1 MPSKRP
7 DDTTADTSPAHPHA
21 LPFPARPPP
30 AVGAVK
36 AIRSLRLWE
45 YETFRTHDVLH
56 VVCMAT
62 EDDLKANAEYI
73 RLADEFVVVEGGSN
87 RNNYA
92 NVDLI
97 VKVARRCEADAVWP
111 GWGHA
116 SENPKLPSALAY
128 HDIAFLGP
136 AASSMDAVGD
146 KICAN
151 ILAQSCDVD
160 VIPWSGSGLTVAGT
174 AIPEETL
181 RLATL
186 RTVEEAEASAAK
198 VGFPLMIKASEG
210 GGGKGIRMVA
220 DMEALRV
227 GYVQVQA
234 EVPGSPIFI
243 QQLSTNSRH
252 LEVQVVADKHGNAI
266 SLYGRDCS
274 VQRRHQK
281 IIEEGPVTVAPRE
294 TCERL
299 ERGAVRLAKKVGYSG
314 VGTVE
319 YLYNITTGAYSFLE
333 VNPRLQVE
341 HPVTET
347 ITGVNLPAVQ
357 LQIAMGIPLHKMPHI
372 RRFYG
377 QTDPMGVSPIDFDA
391 APQNPPIGHC
401 MAGRVTAEDPE
412 SGFKPT
418 SGAIHELHFRSL
430 PGVTGNF
437 SVGLSGGVHQFAD
450 SQFGHVF
457 AHKNTRDEA
466 GVLLSQALGELS
478 VRGEIHCNVKYL
490 RSLIE
495 KDTFQQ
501 DAHTTAWL
509 DGLIA
514 AKDRPADREGLT
526 DHLVVM
532 CGAVMRAHT
541 RHQEL
546 EARVVDALTRG
557 VPPEAW
563 MTNLS
568 EHAFELIYAD
578 VKYALRVTQ
587 GSPTLFYVRV
597 NDKPACEAEVLTLAN
612 GGLKVLVG
620 GRARVVHAE
629 PSKVGLKTHI
639 DGRPCFFP
647 DDRDPTRFTAPG
659 TGKLLKYLVP
669 DGGRAA
675 EGVPYCEIEVMK
687 TVMPLVATS
696 TGIVTHLLQPGAA
709 LETGD
714 EVCAVEVEDPSSVK
728 VSEPFTGEFTR
739 FEARKLTGA
748 LKGDSALVKF
758 NVNSAGIIQIL
769 AGYDFTANDDPVTPL
784 LQVIGTAR
792 LAADDFAET
801 KEAVSSR
808 ADAAALAELVAIE
821 ALLGTAVQAEL
832 AGEDSAA
839 AAAAGKD
846 VVSVAVRRVKD
857 LIEKC
862 GPDFLPMRAFVEQF
876 EGGLHMNRVRVLTR
890 FLETFLDAEEPF
902 ACSASFEDAIMLL
915 RSRYR
920 GDANAVVHYAHAHSR
935 LARRSA
941 LVLKMLDEVNARDAT
956 DAAPCLDAVRRL
968 MKLESASRAGY
979 KEVSYR
985 ARQIIVRKQ
994 DESRKS
1000 RRERMKA
1007 IERAGGN
1014 RAMLSKQESLSDFGL
1029 ASAGSLYGSVDDLG
1043 AMSDVT
1049 SDTESAGHNGGA
1061 PADRAKRR
1069 SVGTLF
1075 LDNTNTLARFNSY
1088 ANLTEESGV
1097 MRGVATLD
1105 LQGSDASASGAAD
1118 ASSADADAQA
1128 KRHAHVTFDPSALA
1142 PGAGGTFDWTSLF
1155 EAPSETEK
1163 FAAIEALFAASGV
1176 VLSQMPNAGPEV
1188 FETEPGVTFV
1198 RLDGGRHLVLFAPSL
1213 GHAVAALPEASER
1226 SPEELSFVISY
1237 PRLHGRDDRDVRES
1251 ASAFVSGQNLAGAIS
1266 PSTSRV
1272 AVSLLAVGAAPQ
1284 HFTFARVGAAEAEPG
1299 SAAGPSAPASPTASA
1314 TSPAGHPQKPPP
1326 RRRSFGPAGEVAGS
1340 PLEPDGQFKEVGLAR
1355 GFWPHVAAQMEVE
1368 RLANFQVECV
1378 GKIAS
1383 RSHGRRRA
1391 ADFVTPSEYAIG
1403 VFLAEEAVPKSRQ
1416 GAKLP
1421 QRDRRV
1427 FLRASVYQKELLL
1440 AASTASTGAGGVGHH
1455 RTPSGSVAVDVAR
1468 EGQTPPLASGTSGVD
1483 DDSVLADVL
1492 GSMELAVGQHG
1503 TAWNHVYIH
1512 MVGTGAD
1519 DAPRVEAAVA
1529 SFIGGA
1535 FDDLRRLKV
1544 SCVEVR
1550 VGDWGEVVALN
1561 TSGLKFT
1568 MRTTAYGG
1576 VSASETETLKDPYP
1590 LLDTIQRKRM
1600 ICQNL
1605 SSTYAYDFPEIFANA
1620 LALDD
1625 AGGAAGGVS
1634 NNRISSLVELVLD
1647 HASGSL
1653 VETQRPAGMNDVGM
1667 VCWRA
1672 TLVTD
1677 EYPLDGREIVLVAN
1691 DITHMSGSFSPKE
1704 DAVYRAAFDL
1714 AVAEGLPCVYI
1725 SANSGARIG
1734 LDEAVKAAFRV
1745 AWVDPEKPAK
1755 GFKYLY
1761 LSEDDFEMLGAGGRV
1776 LADRVVCGDSGE
1788 VRWRLTD
1795 VCGGQGVEC
1804 LQGSGEIAAAT
1815 SRAYKETVTL
1825 AYVTARS
1832 VGIGAYC
1839 SRLCQRVIQ
1848 HAEAPLI
1855 LTGASALNKV
1865 LGREVYTSNAQI
1877 GGPRVMGANGVSHL
1891 IVQDDVRGVRGILR
1905 WLSYVPRRRGAPLPF
1920 SRRRVDPVRRPIGFT
1935 PTSAPHDPREMLRRF
1950 FDADTFMEIMTDW
1963 GRSVVTGRARLG
1975 GLPIGAVAVETRAS
1989 EKIVPAD
1996 PAFEGARSA
2005 EETQAGQVWFP
2016 DSAFKTAQAIG
2027 DMNREGLPLIIF
2039 ANWRGFAGG
2048 LRDMYGEILKY
2059 GAQIVDALR
2068 EYTQP
2073 VFVYIPHGGELRGG
2087 AWVVIDSSINPE
2099 MMEFY
2104 ASDASK
2110 GGVLEPEGVVD
2121 IKFRRADLVK
2131 VMKRTC
2137 PAMQSLEARAAASP
2151 AKDKTRASSAAAAEK
2166 KLEKDLMPTFKQLAT
2181 HFAAL
2186 HDTPGVMLH
2195 KRAIR
2200 EIVPWDASRE
2210 FFAGRLRARVAEERV
2225 KTLVRDAA
2233 APNAVTAEDL
2243 RDVLA
2248 RMAPALEQIAAD
2260 EDHAVAPETHP
2271 EIAAAIAAIGEEKK
2285 RRARE

>member
-1 MPSKRP
+1 MSTPCP
-7 DDTTADTSPAHPHA
+7 
-21 LPFPARPPP
+21 LPPP
-30 AVGAVK
+30 PVGAVK

-73 RLADEFVVVEGGSN
+73 RLADEFIVVESGSN

-116 SENPKLPSALAY
+116 SENPKLPTALAY

-136 AASSMDAVGD
+136 SASSMDAVGD

-160 VIPWSGSGLTVAGT
+160 VIPWSGSGLTVEGIT
-174 AIPEETL
+174 IPEDTL
-181 RLATL
+181 RMATL
-186 RTVEEAEASAAK
+186 RSVEEAEISAQK

-210 GGGKGIRMVA
+210 GGGKGIRMVNTM
-220 DMEALRV
+220 DELRV
-227 GYVQVQA
+227 GYPQVQA

-243 QQLSTNSRH
+243 QQLSTNARH
-252 LEVQVVADKHGNAI
+252 LEVQVVADQHGNVV

-294 TCERL
+294 TCVKL
-299 ERGAVRLAKKVGYSG
+299 EQGAVRLAKKVGYSG

-319 YLYNITTGAYSFLE
+319 YLYNITTGEYSFLE

-372 RRFYG
+372 RKFYG
-377 QTDPMGVSPIDFDA
+377 QLDANGVSPIDFDT
-391 APQNPPIGHC
+391 APQNPPLGHC
-401 MAGRVTAEDPE
+401 MAGRITAENPDE
-412 SGFKPT
+412 GFKPT

-437 SVGLSGGVHQFAD
+437 SVGVSGGVHQFAD

-457 AHKNTRDEA
+457 AHKSTREEA
-466 GVLLSQALGELS
+466 GVLLSQALGELG
-478 VRGEIHCNVKYL
+478 VRGEIHCNIKYL
-490 RSLIE
+490 RALIE
-495 KDTFQQ
+495 KEVFRN
-501 DAHTTAWL
+501 DAHSTAWL

-514 AKDRPADREGLT
+514 AKDKPVDLSLT
-526 DHLVVM
+526 AHAIVM

-541 RHQEL
+541 RHFEL
-546 EARVVDALTRG
+546 EERVVDALTRG

-568 EHAFELIYAD
+568 EHKFELIYDD

-597 NDKPACEAEVLTLAN
+597 NNVAACEAEVLTLAN
-612 GGLKVLVG
+612 GGLKVFLG

-629 PSKVGLKTHI
+629 PSKVGLKVHI

-647 DDRDPTRFTAPG
+647 DDRDPTRMTAPG
-659 TGKLLKYLVP
+659 TGKLLRYLVA
-669 DGGRAA
+669 DNARAQ
-675 EGVPYCEIEVMK
+675 EGTPYCEIEVMK
-687 TVMPLVATS
+687 TVMPLIATS
-696 TGIVTHLLQPGAA
+696 TGIITHLLQPGAS

-714 EVCAVEVEDPSSVK
+714 EVCAVQVEDPSSVR
-728 VSEPFTGEFTR
+728 VSEPFVGEFTS
-739 FEARKLTGA
+739 FQARKLTGS
-748 LKGDSALVKF
+748 LKLDSALVTH
-758 NVNSAGIIQIL
+758 NLNSAGIIQIL
-769 AGYDFTANDDPVTPL
+769 AGYDFTGNDDPVSPL
-784 LQVIGTAR
+784 LKVIGTAR

-808 ADAAALAELVAIE
+808 ADTESLAELAAIE
-821 ALLGTAVQAEL
+821 QLLLTAVQSEMN
-832 AGEDSAA
+832 GSTDEDKFSTE
-839 AAAAGKD
+839 KD
-846 VVSVAVRRVKD
+846 AQRLNNKDIVSIAVRQVKD

-862 GPDFLPMRAFVEQF
+862 GPDFLPMRLFVEQF

-902 ACSASFEDAIMLL
+902 ACSASFEDAVMLL
-915 RSRYR
+915 RNRYK
-920 GDANAVVHYAHAHSR
+920 GDASAVVHYAHAHSR

-941 LVLKMLDEVNARDAT
+941 LVLKILDEVDARDAT

-1000 RRERMKA
+1000 RRERQKA
-1007 IERAGGN
+1007 IERAGGKN
-1014 RAMLSKQESLSDFGL
+1014 LLLSKGSESLSDFGL

-1049 SDTESAGHNGGA
+1049 SETESAAGTTPDARGN
-1061 PADRAKRR
+1061 RASRR

-1075 LDNTNTLARFNSY
+1075 LDNTNTLARFNSFV
-1088 ANLTEESGV
+1088 NLAEESGV
-1097 MRGVATLD
+1097 MRGVAELGVGDTPVD
-1105 LQGSDASASGAAD
+1105 VSGSPK
-1118 ASSADADAQA
+1118 A
-1128 KRHAHVTFDPSALA
+1128 KTMHPSVTFDPSALA
-1142 PGAGGTFDWTSLF
+1142 NGAGGAFDWTSLF

-1163 FAAIEALFAASGV
+1163 FSAIEALFAASGV
-1176 VLSQMPNAGPEV
+1176 VLSKLENAGPEV
-1188 FETEPGVTFV
+1188 FESEPGVTFV
-1198 RLDGGRHLVLFAPSL
+1198 RLDGGRNLVLFAPSL
-1213 GHAVAALPEASER
+1213 GHAVAALPEASGLQ
-1226 SPEELSFVISY
+1226 PEELSFVISY
-1237 PRLHGRDDRDVRES
+1237 PRLHGREERDVRES
-1251 ASAFVSGQNLAGAIS
+1251 ASAFVSGQNLAGAIAS
-1266 PSTSRV
+1266 CTSRV
-1272 AVSLLAVGAAPQ
+1272 AVTLLAVGATPQ
-1284 HFTFARVGAAEAEPG
+1284 HFMFARVGAEPLDG
-1299 SAAGPSAPASPTASA
+1299 PGARDLTTDASTTPASAGPLSPT
-1314 TSPAGHPQKPPP
+1314 GQKIPT
-1326 RRRSFGPAGEVAGS
+1326 RRRSFGPLGETTGS
-1340 PLEPDGQFKEVGLAR
+1340 PLEPDGEFKEVALAR

-1378 GKIAS
+1378 GMIAS

-1391 ADFVTPSEYAIG
+1391 LDFVTPSEYAIG
-1403 VFLAEEAVPKSRQ
+1403 VFLAEEQVPKSRQ

-1440 AASTASTGAGGVGHH
+1440 AGVGVAAGHS
-1455 RTPSGSVAVDVAR
+1455 RTPSGSVAVDVAH
-1468 EGQTPPLASGTSGVD
+1468 EHVAHSAVD

-1503 TAWNHVYIH
+1503 TAWNHVYIN
-1512 MVGTGAD
+1512 MVGTTVED
-1519 DAPRVEAAVA
+1519 VPRVESAVA
-1529 SFIGGA
+1529 NFIGGA

-1568 MRTTAYGG
+1568 MRTTTYGEDVG
-1576 VSASETETLKDPYP
+1576 DTQMSKSLDTSMQAAGQLDSKEPYP

-1620 LALDD
+1620 LTFDVGDALNGNPK
-1625 AGGAAGGVS
+1625 AS
-1634 NNRISSLVELVLD
+1634 NNRIDRLVELILD
-1647 HASGSL
+1647 PVTCQL
-1653 VETQRPAGMNDVGM
+1653 IETNRAPGLNDVGM
-1667 VCWRA
+1667 VCWRV
-1672 TLVTD
+1672 LLITD
-1677 EYPLDGREIVLVAN
+1677 EYPVDGREIILVAN

-1704 DAVYRAAFDL
+1704 DTVYRAAFDL
-1714 AVAEGLPCVYI
+1714 AVKEGLPCVYI

-1745 AWVDPEKPAK
+1745 AWIDDAKPTK
-1755 GFKYLY
+1755 GFKYVY
-1761 LSEDDFEMLGAGGRV
+1761 LSEDDFEMLGANGRV
-1776 LADRVVCGDSGE
+1776 QAEKVVEASGE

-1815 SRAYKETVTL
+1815 SRAYKNTVTL

-1848 HAEAPLI
+1848 HQEAPLI

-1891 IVQDDVRGVRGILR
+1891 IVQDDVRGVRSILR
-1905 WLSYVPRRRGAPLPF
+1905 WLSFVPKRKGHALPF
-1920 SRRRVDPVRRPIGFT
+1920 SRKRFGVDDAFDTVHRPIGFT
-1935 PTSAPHDPREMLRRF
+1935 PTSAPHDPREMLARF
-1950 FDADTFMEIMTDW
+1950 FDNDTFMETMTDW

-1975 GLPIGAVAVETRAS
+1975 GMPIGAVAVETRTS
-1989 EKIVPAD
+1989 EKTVPAD
-1996 PAFEGARSA
+1996 PAFEGAQIA
-2005 EETQAGQVWFP
+2005 EEQQAGQVWFP

-2027 DMNREGLPLIIF
+2027 DMNKEGLPLIIF

-2059 GAQIVDALR
+2059 GAYIVDALR

-2073 VFVYIPHGGELRGG
+2073 IFVYIPHGGELRGG

-2104 ASDASK
+2104 ASDTAK

-2121 IKFRRADLVK
+2121 IKFRKADLVK
-2131 VMKRTC
+2131 VMKRTI
-2137 PAMQSLEARAAASP
+2137 PGMNGETSTGGTP
-2151 AKDKTRASSAAAAEK
+2151 TKDKDSALSAAEKSK

-2181 HFAAL
+2181 HFASL

-2195 KRAIR
+2195 KRAIK
-2200 EIVPWDASRE
+2200 EIVPWDSSRE
-2210 FFAGRLRARVAEERV
+2210 FFAGRLRVRVAEERV
-2225 KTLVRDAA
+2225 KALIRTAA
-2233 APNAVTAEDL
+2233 APHE
-2243 RDVLA
+2243 VLPEEISGV
-2248 RMAPALEQIAAD
+2248 MAQMRYALEHIAAD
-2260 EDHAVAPETHP
+2260 EENAVVPENVP
-2271 EIAAAIAAIGEEKK
+2271 EIAATIAAVAKIVKQRNQK
-2285 RRARE
+2285 LI

>member
-1 MPSKRP
+1 
-7 DDTTADTSPAHPHA
+7 
-21 LPFPARPPP
+21 
-30 AVGAVK
+30 
-36 AIRSLRLWE
+36 
-45 YETFRTHDVLH
+45 
-56 VVCMAT
+56 MAT

-116 SENPKLPSALAY
+116 SENPKLPTALAY

-160 VIPWSGSGLTVAGT
+160 VIPWSGSGITVPGT
-174 AIPEETL
+174 TIPEETL

-198 VGFPLMIKASEG
+198 VGFPMMIKASEG
-210 GGGKGIRMVA
+210 GGGKGIRMVT
-220 DMEALRV
+220 DMEALRA

-294 TCERL
+294 TCEQL

-357 LQIAMGIPLHKMPHI
+357 LQIAMGIPLHKIPHI

-377 QTDPMGVSPIDFDA
+377 QADPMGVSPIDFDA
-391 APQNPPIGHC
+391 APQNLPIGHC
-401 MAGRVTAEDPE
+401 MAGRITAEDPE

-457 AHKNTRDEA
+457 AHKPNREEA

-478 VRGEIHCNVKYL
+478 VRGEIHCNIKYL

-514 AKDRPADREGLT
+514 AKDRPADKEGLT
-526 DHLVVM
+526 DHLIVM

-568 EHAFELIYAD
+568 EHSFELIYAD

-629 PSKVGLKTHI
+629 PSKVGLKVHI

-647 DDRDPTRFTAPG
+647 DDHDPTRMAAPG
-659 TGKLLKYLVP
+659 TGKLLRYLVP
-669 DGGRAA
+669 DGGRAV

-748 LKGDSALVKF
+748 LKVDSALVKF
-758 NVNSAGIIQIL
+758 KVNSAGIIQIL

-808 ADAAALAELVAIE
+808 ADAEALAELAAIE
-821 ALLGTAVQAEL
+821 ALLGTAVHAEL

-839 AAAAGKD
+839 EAGKD

-862 GPDFLPMRAFVEQF
+862 GPDFLPMRAFVDEF

-941 LVLKMLDEVNARDAT
+941 LVLKILDEVNARDAT

-1007 IERAGGN
+1007 IERAGGKSL
-1014 RAMLSKQESLSDFGL
+1014 MLSKQESLSDFGL

-1043 AMSDVT
+1043 AISDVT
-1049 SDTESAGHNGGA
+1049 SDTESAGYNGGT
-1061 PADRAKRR
+1061 PTDRAKRR

-1088 ANLTEESGV
+1088 ANLAEESGV
-1097 MRGVATLD
+1097 MRGVAELG
-1105 LQGSDASASGAAD
+1105 LHAAD
-1118 ASSADADAQA
+1118 GFKSPADVSSAGDAQE
-1128 KRHAHVTFDPSALA
+1128 KRQAHVTFDPSALA
-1142 PGAGGTFDWTSLF
+1142 HGAGGTFDWTSLF

-1176 VLSQMPNAGPEV
+1176 ILPQMENAGPEV
-1188 FETEPGVTFV
+1188 FESEPGVTFV
-1198 RLDGGRHLVLFAPSL
+1198 RLDGGRNLVLFAPSL
-1213 GHAVAALPEASER
+1213 GHAVAALPEASGLR
-1226 SPEELSFVISY
+1226 PEELSFVISY

-1251 ASAFVSGQNLAGAIS
+1251 ASAFVSGQNLAGTIS
-1266 PSTSRV
+1266 PSTNRV

-1284 HFTFARVGAAEAEPG
+1284 HFTFVRVGAAEDAP
-1299 SAAGPSAPASPTASA
+1299 SAAGTPATPGSPTSSV
-1314 TSPAGHPQKPPP
+1314 TSPTDVSQKPPL
-1326 RRRSFGPAGEVAGS
+1326 RRRSFGPLGEATGS
-1340 PLEPDGQFKEVGLAR
+1340 PLEPDGQFKEVALAR
-1355 GFWPHVAAQMEVE
+1355 GFWPHVASQMEVE

-1378 GKIAS
+1378 GIIAS

-1440 AASTASTGAGGVGHH
+1440 AGAAGEETGGVRHH

-1468 EGQTPPLASGTSGVD
+1468 EGQTRGASSAVD

-1512 MVGTGAD
+1512 MVGTGAE

-1529 SFIGGA
+1529 SFIGSA

-1576 VSASETETLKDPYP
+1576 VSVSETETLKDPYP

-1625 AGGAAGGVS
+1625 AAAGGGGGVS

-1647 HASGSL
+1647 RASGSL

-1672 TLVTD
+1672 TLITD
-1677 EYPLDGREIVLVAN
+1677 EYPTDGREIVLVAN

-1755 GFKYLY
+1755 GFKYVY
-1761 LSEDDFEMLGAGGRV
+1761 LSEDDFEMLGANGRV
-1776 LADRVVCGDSGE
+1776 HADRVVCEDSGE

-1815 SRAYKETVTL
+1815 SRAYKSTVTL

-1920 SRRRVDPVRRPIGFT
+1920 SRRPARAAAAFDTVRRPIGFT
-1935 PTSAPHDPREMLRRF
+1935 PTSAPHDPREMLARF
-1950 FDADTFMEIMTDW
+1950 FDSDTFMETMTDW
-1963 GRSVVTGRARLG
+1963 GRTVVTGRARLG
-1975 GLPIGAVAVETRAS
+1975 GLPIGAVAVETRTS
-1989 EKIVPAD
+1989 EKTVPAD
-1996 PAFEGARSA
+1996 PAFEGAQIA
-2005 EETQAGQVWFP
+2005 EEQQAGQVWFP

-2059 GAQIVDALR
+2059 GAYIVDALR

-2073 VFVYIPHGGELRGG
+2073 IFVYIPHGGELRGG

-2104 ASDASK
+2104 ASDAAK

-2137 PAMQSLEARAAASP
+2137 PAMQSLEASNAGTP
-2151 AKDKTRASSAAAAEK
+2151 AKDKDRASSAAAAEK

-2195 KRAIR
+2195 KRAIK
-2200 EIVPWDASRE
+2200 EIVPWDSSRE
-2210 FFAGRLRARVAEERV
+2210 FFASRLRARVAEERV
-2225 KTLVRDAA
+2225 KTLIRAAA
-2233 APNAVTAEDL
+2233 APNAVTAKEL

-2248 RMAPALEQIAAD
+2248 QMAPALERIVAD
-2260 EDHAVAPETHP
+2260 EDEAVVPETNP

-2285 RRARE
+2285 RLARD

>member
-1 MPSKRP
+1 M
-7 DDTTADTSPAHPHA
+7 
-21 LPFPARPPP
+21 
-30 AVGAVK
+30 
-36 AIRSLRLWE
+36 
-45 YETFRTHDVLH
+45 LH

-116 SENPKLPSALAY
+116 SENPKLPTALAY

-160 VIPWSGSGLTVAGT
+160 VIPWSGSGLTVPGIS
-174 AIPEETL
+174 IPEETL

-186 RTVEEAEASAAK
+186 RTVEEAEASALK

-210 GGGKGIRMVA
+210 GGGKGIRMVN
-220 DMEALRV
+220 DMEALRA

-294 TCERL
+294 TCEQL

-377 QTDPMGVSPIDFDA
+377 QADPMGVSPIDFDT
-391 APQNPPIGHC
+391 APQNPPVGHC

-457 AHKNTRDEA
+457 AHKPTRDEA

-478 VRGEIHCNVKYL
+478 VRGEIHCNIKYL

-514 AKDRPADREGLT
+514 AKDRPADTEGLT

-629 PSKVGLKTHI
+629 PSKVGLKVHI

-647 DDRDPTRFTAPG
+647 DDRDPTRMTAPG

-669 DGGRAA
+669 DGGRAV

-696 TGIVTHLLQPGAA
+696 TGAVTHLLQPGAA

-808 ADAAALAELVAIE
+808 ADAEALAELAAIE

-832 AGEDSAA
+832 AGEDS

-941 LVLKMLDEVNARDAT
+941 LVLKILDEVNARDAT

-1007 IERAGGN
+1007 IERAGGKSL
-1014 RAMLSKQESLSDFGL
+1014 MLSKQESLSDFGL

-1049 SDTESAGHNGGA
+1049 SDTESAGYNGGT
-1061 PADRAKRR
+1061 PTDRAKRR

-1088 ANLTEESGV
+1088 ANLAEESGV
-1097 MRGVATLD
+1097 MRGVAEMG
-1105 LQGSDASASGAAD
+1105 LQVSDASESPAE
-1118 ASSADADAQA
+1118 ASSAEDAQE
-1128 KRHAHVTFDPSALA
+1128 KRQAHVTFDSSALA
-1142 PGAGGTFDWTSLF
+1142 HGAGVTFDWTSLF

-1176 VLSQMPNAGPEV
+1176 VLSQMENAGPEV
-1188 FETEPGVTFV
+1188 FESEPGVTFV
-1198 RLDGGRHLVLFAPSL
+1198 RLDGGRNLVLFAPSL
-1213 GHAVAALPEASER
+1213 GHAVAALPEASGLR
-1226 SPEELSFVISY
+1226 PEELSFVISY

-1251 ASAFVSGQNLAGAIS
+1251 ASAFVSGQNLAGQIS
-1266 PSTSRV
+1266 PSTNRV

-1299 SAAGPSAPASPTASA
+1299 AAAAPASPASPTSV
-1314 TSPAGHPQKPPP
+1314 TSPTGHAQKPPL
-1326 RRRSFGPAGEVAGS
+1326 RRRSFGPLGEAAGS
-1340 PLEPDGQFKEVGLAR
+1340 PLEPDGQFKEVALAR

-1378 GKIAS
+1378 GMIAS

-1440 AASTASTGAGGVGHH
+1440 AGAAGAEAGGVGHH

-1468 EGQTPPLASGTSGVD
+1468 EGQTTFGASSAVD

-1512 MVGTGAD
+1512 MVGTGAE

-1568 MRTTAYGG
+1568 MRTTAYGTP
-1576 VSASETETLKDPYP
+1576 ETETLKDPYP

-1625 AGGAAGGVS
+1625 AGAAANGVS

-1647 HASGSL
+1647 HASGCL

-1677 EYPLDGREIVLVAN
+1677 EYPIDGREIVLVAN

-1755 GFKYLY
+1755 GFKYVY
-1761 LSEDDFEMLGAGGRV
+1761 LSEDDFEMLGANGRV
-1776 LADRVVCGDSGE
+1776 LADRVVCEDSGE

-1815 SRAYKETVTL
+1815 SRAYKSTVTL

-1920 SRRRVDPVRRPIGFT
+1920 SRRRSGAAASFDTVRRPIGFT
-1935 PTSAPHDPREMLRRF
+1935 PTSAPHDPREMLARF
-1950 FDADTFMEIMTDW
+1950 FDNDTFMETMTDW

-1975 GLPIGAVAVETRAS
+1975 GLPIGAVAVETRTS
-1989 EKIVPAD
+1989 EKTVPAD
-1996 PAFEGARSA
+1996 PAFEGAQIA
-2005 EETQAGQVWFP
+2005 EEQQAGQVWFP

-2059 GAQIVDALR
+2059 GAYIVDALR
-2068 EYTQP
+2068 EYNQP
-2073 VFVYIPHGGELRGG
+2073 IFVYIPHGGELRGG

-2137 PAMQSLEARAAASP
+2137 PAMQSLEARNAAGQGP
-2151 AKDKTRASSAAAAEK
+2151 AKDKDRASSAAAAEK

-2195 KRAIR
+2195 KRAIK
-2200 EIVPWDASRE
+2200 EIVPWDSSRE
-2210 FFAGRLRARVAEERV
+2210 FFAGRLRFRVAEERV
-2225 KTLVRDAA
+2225 KSLLRDAA
-2233 APNAVTAEDL
+2233 KPNAVTKEEL

-2248 RMAPALEQIAAD
+2248 QMAPALEQIAAD

>member
-1 MPSKRP
+1 
-7 DDTTADTSPAHPHA
+7 
-21 LPFPARPPP
+21 
-30 AVGAVK
+30 
-36 AIRSLRLWE
+36 
-45 YETFRTHDVLH
+45 
-56 VVCMAT
+56 MAT

-116 SENPKLPSALAY
+116 SENPKLPTALAY

-160 VIPWSGSGLTVAGT
+160 VIPWSGSGITVPGT
-174 AIPEETL
+174 TIPEETL

-198 VGFPLMIKASEG
+198 VGFPMMIKASEG
-210 GGGKGIRMVA
+210 GGGKGIRMVT
-220 DMEALRV
+220 DMEALRA

-294 TCERL
+294 TCEQL

-357 LQIAMGIPLHKMPHI
+357 LQIAMGIPLHKIPHI

-377 QTDPMGVSPIDFDA
+377 QADPMGVSPIDFDA
-391 APQNPPIGHC
+391 APQNLPIGHC
-401 MAGRVTAEDPE
+401 MAGRITAEDPE

-457 AHKNTRDEA
+457 AHKPNREEA

-478 VRGEIHCNVKYL
+478 VRGEIHCNIKYL

-514 AKDRPADREGLT
+514 AKDRPADKEGLT
-526 DHLVVM
+526 DHLIVM

-568 EHAFELIYAD
+568 EHSFELIYAD

-629 PSKVGLKTHI
+629 PSKVGLKVHI

-647 DDRDPTRFTAPG
+647 DDHDPTRMAAPG
-659 TGKLLKYLVP
+659 TGKLLRYLVP
-669 DGGRAA
+669 DGGRAV

-748 LKGDSALVKF
+748 LKVDSALVKF
-758 NVNSAGIIQIL
+758 KVNSAGIIQIL

-808 ADAAALAELVAIE
+808 ADAEALAELAAIE
-821 ALLGTAVQAEL
+821 ALLGTAVHAEL

-839 AAAAGKD
+839 EAGKD

-862 GPDFLPMRAFVEQF
+862 GPDFLPMRAFVDEF

-941 LVLKMLDEVNARDAT
+941 LVLKILDEVNARDAT

-1007 IERAGGN
+1007 IERAGGKSL
-1014 RAMLSKQESLSDFGL
+1014 MLSKQESLSDFGL

-1043 AMSDVT
+1043 AISDVT
-1049 SDTESAGHNGGA
+1049 SDTESAGYNGGT
-1061 PADRAKRR
+1061 PTDRAKRR

-1088 ANLTEESGV
+1088 ANLAEESGV
-1097 MRGVATLD
+1097 MRGVAELG
-1105 LQGSDASASGAAD
+1105 LHAAD
-1118 ASSADADAQA
+1118 GFKSPADVSSAGDAQE
-1128 KRHAHVTFDPSALA
+1128 KRQAHVTFDPSALA
-1142 PGAGGTFDWTSLF
+1142 HGAGGTFDWTSLF

-1176 VLSQMPNAGPEV
+1176 ILPQMENAGPEV
-1188 FETEPGVTFV
+1188 FESEPGVTFV
-1198 RLDGGRHLVLFAPSL
+1198 RLDGGRNLVLFAPSL
-1213 GHAVAALPEASER
+1213 GHAVAALPEASGLR
-1226 SPEELSFVISY
+1226 PEELSFVISY

-1251 ASAFVSGQNLAGAIS
+1251 ASAFVSGQNLAGTIS
-1266 PSTSRV
+1266 PSTNRV

-1284 HFTFARVGAAEAEPG
+1284 HFTFVRVGAAEDAP
-1299 SAAGPSAPASPTASA
+1299 SAAGTPATPGSPTSSV
-1314 TSPAGHPQKPPP
+1314 TSPTDVSQKPPL
-1326 RRRSFGPAGEVAGS
+1326 RRRSFGPLGEATGS
-1340 PLEPDGQFKEVGLAR
+1340 PLEPDGQFKEVALAR
-1355 GFWPHVAAQMEVE
+1355 GFWPHVASQMEVE

-1378 GKIAS
+1378 GIIAS

-1440 AASTASTGAGGVGHH
+1440 AGAAGEETGGVRHH

-1468 EGQTPPLASGTSGVD
+1468 EGQTRGASSAVD

-1512 MVGTGAD
+1512 MVGTGAE

-1529 SFIGGA
+1529 SFIGSA

-1576 VSASETETLKDPYP
+1576 VSVSETETLKDPYP

-1625 AGGAAGGVS
+1625 AAGGGGGVS

-1647 HASGSL
+1647 RASGSL

-1672 TLVTD
+1672 TLITD
-1677 EYPLDGREIVLVAN
+1677 EYPTDGREIVLVAN

-1755 GFKYLY
+1755 GFKYVY
-1761 LSEDDFEMLGAGGRV
+1761 LSEDDFEMLGANGRV
-1776 LADRVVCGDSGE
+1776 HADRVVCEDSGE

-1815 SRAYKETVTL
+1815 SRAYKSTVTL

-1920 SRRRVDPVRRPIGFT
+1920 SRRPARAAAAFDTVRRPIGFT
-1935 PTSAPHDPREMLRRF
+1935 PTSAPHDPREMLARF
-1950 FDADTFMEIMTDW
+1950 FDSDTFMETMTDW
-1963 GRSVVTGRARLG
+1963 GRTVVTGRARLG
-1975 GLPIGAVAVETRAS
+1975 GLPIGAVAVETRTS
-1989 EKIVPAD
+1989 EKTVPAD
-1996 PAFEGARSA
+1996 PAFEGAQIA
-2005 EETQAGQVWFP
+2005 EEQQAGQVWFP

-2059 GAQIVDALR
+2059 GAYIVDALR

-2073 VFVYIPHGGELRGG
+2073 IFVYIPHGGELRGG

-2104 ASDASK
+2104 ASDAAK

-2137 PAMQSLEARAAASP
+2137 PAMQSLEASNAGTP
-2151 AKDKTRASSAAAAEK
+2151 AKDKDRASSAAAAEK

-2195 KRAIR
+2195 KRAIK
-2200 EIVPWDASRE
+2200 EIVPWDSSRE
-2210 FFAGRLRARVAEERV
+2210 FFASRLRARVAEERV
-2225 KTLVRDAA
+2225 KTLIRAAA
-2233 APNAVTAEDL
+2233 APNAVTAKEL

-2248 RMAPALEQIAAD
+2248 QMAPALERIVAD
-2260 EDHAVAPETHP
+2260 EDEAVVPETNP

-2285 RRARE
+2285 RLARD